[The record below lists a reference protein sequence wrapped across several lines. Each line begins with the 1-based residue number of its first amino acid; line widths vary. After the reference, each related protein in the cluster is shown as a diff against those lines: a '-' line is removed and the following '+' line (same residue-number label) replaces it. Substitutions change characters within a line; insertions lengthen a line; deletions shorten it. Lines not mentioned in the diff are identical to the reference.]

1 MRRLLRAGWAL
12 LVVVPVCV
20 LLAVPVKA
28 GFGTADVL
36 VSDGSSG
43 QVLEFSQSGSAV
55 RQLPSGQSDVSGSA
69 FDGSGNFYATNF
81 SANMVTKFDVNGVK
95 VGAFGAGYDAHPE
108 SVVFNSAGDAFVG
121 EADGTHKVL
130 EFDPTGKM
138 IASFTPEVDS
148 RGTDW
153 IELAADQCTMLYT
166 SEGTK
171 VKSFNVC
178 TNHQNSDLATGLP
191 GAAAYELR
199 IRPNGEILVA
209 DSDAVI
215 RLSSTGSM
223 LQKYTVPGTPAS
235 LFALNL
241 DPDGTSVWTADLT
254 LGGTVAKIDLASGKV
269 VHQWSAGSS
278 VMPAGLAVQGEIV
291 VGGGGCAAVVSCV
304 GGSGAAAL
312 AAAGAA
318 LVVVAGGAGFTA
330 MKGSHGPA
338 GVLEPAHAVAHHA
351 AVVAGSTGSGPADA
365 AARANMA
372 ATGPAH
378 PPPVHAAAP
387 TTGGETVHSS
397 VTPSGG
403 DAGSTTTSGAEGGA
417 GRIQEEAGAKLLE
430 VGETG
435 LEVGSE
441 EAAVVSPALA
451 PLPPPVPEPP
461 VTGPPAVPSPPGA
474 EPGLP
479 GGSRVARDEDE
490 KEGEQGEHK
499 PNGA

>member
-1 MRRLLRAGWAL
+1 MRGLARAGWAL
-12 LVVVPVCV
+12 LVVLPVCV
-20 LLAVPVKA
+20 LLAIPVRAA

-43 QVLEFSQSGSAV
+43 QVLEFSQSGTAV
-55 RQLPSGQSDVSGSA
+55 RQLPSGESDVSGSA
-69 FDGSGNFYATNF
+69 FDGAGNFYATNF
-81 SANMVTKFDVNGVK
+81 SANKVTKFDTGGAK
-95 VGAFGAGYDAHPE
+95 VGAFGSGYDAHPE
-108 SVVFNSAGDAFVG
+108 SIVFNSAGDAFVG
-121 EADGTHKVL
+121 EADGTHTVL
-130 EFDPTGKM
+130 EFDPAGKM
-138 IASFTPEVDS
+138 IGSFTPEVDN

-178 TNHQNSDLATGLP
+178 TNHQNADLATGLP
-191 GAAAYELR
+191 GSAAYELR

-209 DSDAVI
+209 DGDSVI

-223 LQKYTVPGTPAS
+223 LQKYSVSGTSGS

-254 LGGTVAKIDLASGKV
+254 VGGKVAKIDLSSGNV
-269 VHQWSAGSS
+269 IHQWSAGAS

-291 VGGGGCAAVVSCV
+291 VGGGGCVAVVSCV

-330 MKGSHGPA
+330 MKGSAGPA
-338 GVLEPAHAVAHHA
+338 GVLEPAHSVAHHA
-351 AVVAGSTGSGPADA
+351 SVVAGAGAPAPVDA
-365 AARANMA
+365 AAHAQMG
-372 ATGPAH
+372 ATGPPH
-378 PPPVHAAAP
+378 PPLVHGGAP
-387 TTGGETVHSS
+387 STGGAVAHGGAA
-397 VTPSGG
+397 PSGG
-403 DAGSTTTSGAEGGA
+403 EAGGATWSGAEGGA

-451 PLPPPVPEPP
+451 PLPPPVPAPP
-461 VTGPPAVPSPPGA
+461 VPEPPAVASPPGA

-479 GGSRVARDEDE
+479 GGSRVARDKDE
-490 KEGEQGEHK
+490 EEGNQEHK
-499 PNGA
+499 PDGA